1 MRKVFG
7 MAVVQIMVCVIC
19 VGAEEFTYVDLINR
33 LTDLEQLAVLPVAG
47 EKCEQWSSYD
57 RASKYDAVADKYI
70 NWDANGDGTGII
82 AREGDTQVFADIDG
96 PGVIW
101 RIWSAKDGPGHVKIY
116 LDGGEKPAVDLPFTA
131 YFDLKHKPFTRP
143 ALVHK
148 TALGLNNYTPIPFQK
163 SCRIIGEPNWG
174 RYYHFTYTTY
184 PKSTKLPTFKM
195 ELSEAEAEALD
206 RANEILSNCGG
217 KPTTMQRPAEVNVR
231 FMRSLAFT
239 AEVKAGET
247 VVVRRIGG
255 PRAITSIKAK
265 VHSGRGED
273 YKDLLRELTLSIYWD
288 GEKEPSVWAP
298 LGDFFGTAAGEN
310 YYRSLPLG
318 MTEEGYYCNWY
329 MPFKDGAVIELTND
343 GDKKRHVSFEI
354 SYASLNRPIEEF
366 GRFHAKW
373 HRDMDLDAGRRIDW
387 TMLKTKGRG
396 RFCGVML
403 HVWNPRGGW
412 WGEGDEKFFVDGEKF
427 PSTFG
432 TGSEDYFGYAWCNPT
447 LFENCYHNQPIS
459 MNNKGHIS
467 VNRWHIGDNI
477 PFTKSF
483 EGAIEKYY
491 PNNKPTLYACTSYW
505 YLDPKG
511 VDHYKPAPVEE
522 RTGYWGPIK
531 IYYAKGAIEGEKLRV
546 IKKTGEGNLST
557 QGMGN
562 FGSAWS
568 GEAHLWWTHGKPGDT
583 LKLALPVKEPGTYRV
598 KAQLTKAIDYGIMEI
613 SLDGKHVAGSPFDLF
628 NRRVV
633 ATGELDWGV
642 FELDKGEHTLTV
654 EIAGANEAAVKSYM
668 FGLDYVKLE
677 KQ

>member
-7 MAVVQIMVCVIC
+7 VAVVQIIACVIC
-19 VGAEEFTYVDLINR
+19 VGAEEFTYIDLINR
-33 LTDLEQLAVLPVAG
+33 LTDMEQLAVLPVEG
-47 EKCEQWSSYD
+47 EKCRQWSSYD
-57 RASKYDAVADKYI
+57 RASKYDASTDKYI

-82 AREGDTQVFADIDG
+82 ARKGAAQVFADIEG

-131 YFDLKHKPFTRP
+131 YFDRKHEPFTRG

-148 TALGLNNYTPIPFQK
+148 AAMGLNNYTPIPFQK
-163 SCRIIGEPNWG
+163 SCRITAEKNWG

-184 PKSTKLPTFKM
+184 PKGTKLPTFNMK
-195 ELSEAEAEALD
+195 LTDAESKALD
-206 RANEILSNCGG
+206 RANAMLSDCGSDPAPRRKGQETIKASIRVSPG
-217 KPTTMQRPAEVNVR
+217 KKVK
-231 FMRSLAFT
+231 LAKIT
-239 AEVKAGET
+239 
-247 VVVRRIGG
+247 G
-255 PRAITSIKAK
+255 PRRAITAIKIKPQLPDKPDDIDVLRQLAISI
-265 VHSGRGED
+265 R
-273 YKDLLRELTLSIYWD
+273 WD
-288 GEKEPSVWAP
+288 GEETPSVWAP

-310 YYRSLPLG
+310 FYRSLPLG
-318 MTEEGYYCNWY
+318 MTEDGYYCYWY
-329 MPFKDGAVIELTND
+329 MPFITEAVVEIANG
-343 GDKKRHVSFEI
+343 GDKARKLDFEITHAPLSKRHQR
-354 SYASLNRPIEEF
+354 L

-373 HRDMDLDAGRRIDW
+373 HRDSDLDAGRRIDW

-459 MNNKGHIS
+459 MNNKGHVS
-467 VNRWHIGDNI
+467 VNRWHIADNI

-505 YLDPKG
+505 YLDSKG
-511 VDHYKPAPVEE
+511 ADHYKPAPVEE

-531 IYYAKGAIEGEKLRV
+531 VYHAKGALEGEKLRV
-546 IKKTGEGNLST
+546 IEKTGDGNLST
-557 QGMGN
+557 QSMGN

-583 LKLALPVKEPGTYRV
+583 LELALPVKESGTYRV

-613 SLDGKHVAGSPFDLF
+613 SLDGKGVAGSPFDLF
-628 NRRVV
+628 NRSVV
-633 ATGELDWGV
+633 ATGELDLGV
-642 FELDKGEHTLTV
+642 FDLGKGEHTLTV
-654 EIAGANEAAVKSYM
+654 EIAGANEAAIKSYM
-668 FGLDYVKLE
+668 LGLDYVKLE

>member
-7 MAVVQIMVCVIC
+7 VVVVEIMLSVVWAQ
-19 VGAEEFTYVDLINR
+19 AEEFTYIDLINR
-33 LTDLEQLAVLPVAG
+33 LTDLEQLAVLPVEG
-47 EKCEQWSSYD
+47 EKCQQWSSYD
-57 RASKYDAVADKYI
+57 RASKYDAAADKYVK
-70 NWDANGDGTGII
+70 WEANGDGTGII

-131 YFDLKHKPFTRP
+131 YFDRKHEPFTRP

-184 PKSTKLPTFKM
+184 PKGTKLPTFNMK
-195 ELSEAEAEALD
+195 LTDAESKALD
-206 RANEILSNCGG
+206 RANAILSDCGSD
-217 KPTTMQRPAEVNVR
+217 PAPKREGQETIKASIRVSPGEKVK
-231 FMRSLAFT
+231 LA
-239 AEVKAGET
+239 EIAGP
-247 VVVRRIGG
+247 R
-255 PRAITSIKAK
+255 RAITAVKVKPQLPDKPGDIEVLRQLAISI
-265 VHSGRGED
+265 R
-273 YKDLLRELTLSIYWD
+273 WD
-288 GEKEPSVWAP
+288 GEETPSVWAP

-310 YYRSLPLG
+310 FYRSLPLG
-318 MTEEGYYCNWY
+318 MTEEGYYCYWY
-329 MPFKDGAVIELTND
+329 MPFIAEAVVEIAND
-343 GDKKRHVSFEI
+343 GDKGYKLDFEI
-354 SYASLNRPIEEF
+354 THAPLSICAQRL

-373 HRDMDLDAGRRIDW
+373 HRDSDLDAGRRIDW

-467 VNRWHIGDNI
+467 VNRWHIADNI
-477 PFTKSF
+477 PFSKSF

-491 PNNKPTLYACTSYW
+491 PNTKPTLYACTSYW

-511 VDHYKPAPVEE
+511 LDHYKPAPVEE

-583 LKLALPVKEPGTYRV
+583 LKLALPVKESGTYRV
-598 KAQLTKAIDYGIMEI
+598 KTQLTKAIDYGIMEI
-613 SLDGKHVAGSPFDLF
+613 YLDGKHVAGTPFDLF
-628 NRRVV
+628 NRSVV

-642 FELDKGEHTLTV
+642 FDLDKGEHTLTV
-654 EIAGANEAAVKSYM
+654 EIAGANDKAIKSYM